1 MFFNSF
7 TTTVS
12 YFPLLFKEQLL
23 VDASDLH
30 RFYKS
35 RLFMIFSVYP
45 RKQSLLTIRQKVVST
60 WTPLHDFCLTDNFPI
75 NRTCLPSNTKRKL
88 K

>member
-60 WTPLHDFCLTDNFPI
+60 TLLHDFCLTDIFFQLTVLGW
-75 NRTCLPSNTKRKL
+75 RAT
-88 K
+88 